1 MVVVILIPRAGGA
14 WWYLEANDRVDGRSV
29 EQRGATK
36 AQAEALKTGGAVI
49 RDCDDCP
56 LLVVIQLL

>member
-1 MVVVILIPRAGGA
+1 VVVVILIPRAGGA

-36 AQAEALKTGGAVI
+36 AQAEALKTG
-49 RDCDDCP
+49 
-56 LLVVIQLL
+56 